1 MATDTLPE
9 THRSEQLDH
18 ESQLAHDR
26 QMIAQGQSAR
36 SIPWKGGLIGL
47 LVISCVVAAGAM
59 VTGVLSSEAAGPRLT
74 HTIARGD
81 LLVTV
86 TKQGLVESSE
96 NTEIKC
102 KVRGRNAVL
111 WIIESG
117 SIVKPGDELVR
128 LDSLFIQ
135 EQIDERTKYAHWSQS
150 AADHSAANVARAT
163 LAVSEYEQG
172 RYISEVMT
180 QEKDVVVAEA
190 ALKSAENRL
199 SHTRLMA
206 RSKYIS
212 ELEVEEKEFAV
223 KQAKLNVELKRTQ
236 LDVLKRFTKKEQSQT
251 LSGDLKAIKAT
262 HEANSERATADG
274 SRRDRA
280 LAEIEHCVVRAER
293 VGLVIHPNAAKWEAG
308 PIAEGTR
315 VYKDQVLLL
324 MPDLSKMQVKVGINE
339 SVVDRVKVGQK
350 ATVRLSDQT
359 LEGAVSSVA
368 SITKPA
374 GWWTGN
380 EVNYDTLVA
389 LPAGHG
395 LRPGMSAEV
404 EVAIASYEDVLIIPV
419 AAVVESGDQHF
430 CWVQTTDGPE
440 RRPLKIGDSNGVF
453 TIVEQGLTEGDE
465 VILNP
470 IAFGEPELA
479 ESEPTDDEKS
489 DDAPAEKTATK

>member
-1 MATDTLPE
+1 MATDTIPE
-9 THRSEQLDH
+9 AQSA
-18 ESQLAHDR
+18 SQLAHDK
-26 QMIAQGQSAR
+26 QLIARGRAAR
-36 SIPWKGGLIGL
+36 SIPLRNGVLALFVLGG
-47 LVISCVVAAGAM
+47 VVAAVVKISSVM
-59 VTGVLSSEAAGPRLT
+59 SSEDAGPRMT
-74 HTIARGD
+74 HTIARSD
-81 LLVTV
+81 LVVTV
-86 TKQGLVESSE
+86 TSQGLVESSE

-102 KVRGRNAVL
+102 QVRGRNAVL

-117 SIVKPGDELVR
+117 STVKPGDELVR
-128 LDSLFIQ
+128 LDSLFLQ

-150 AADHSAANVARAT
+150 AADQSAANVATGT

-172 RYISEVMT
+172 RYVSQVMS
-180 QEKDVVVAEA
+180 QEKDVVIAEA
-190 ALKSAENRL
+190 ALKTAENRL
-199 SHTRLMA
+199 SHAKVMA

-212 ELEVEEKEFAV
+212 ELEVEEKEFVV

-236 LDVLKRFTKKEQSQT
+236 LHVLKQFTKKEESQT
-251 LSGDLKAIKAT
+251 LSGGLKAIKAT
-262 HEANSERATADG
+262 HEANAERAMADA

-280 LAEIEHCVVRAER
+280 LDEVQYCVVKAPRG
-293 VGLVIHPNAAKWEAG
+293 GLVIHPSAAQWESG

-315 VYKDQVLLL
+315 VYKDQVMLL
-324 MPDLSKMQVKVGINE
+324 MPDLSKMQVKIGINE
-339 SVVDRVKVGQK
+339 SVVDRVKVEQK
-350 ATVRLSDQT
+350 ASVKLADMT
-359 LEGAVSSVA
+359 LEGIVSSVA

-404 EVAIASYEDVLIIPV
+404 EVIIAAHEDVLTIPV
-419 AAVVESGDQHF
+419 AAVVESGDHHF
-430 CWVQTTDGPE
+430 CWVQTADGPK

-453 TIVEQGLTEGDE
+453 TVVEQGLAEGDE

-479 ESEPTDDEKS
+479 ESEPVDATKSKNVSTEKS
-489 DDAPAEKTATK
+489 DKK

>member
-1 MATDTLPE
+1 MATDTIPE
-9 THRSEQLDH
+9 AQSANQLTHEKR
-18 ESQLAHDR
+18 
-26 QMIAQGQSAR
+26 MIARGQAAR
-36 SIPWKGGLIGL
+36 TSPWKSSVVAL
-47 LVISCVVAAGAM
+47 LVLAGVVAAVVKISSVM
-59 VTGVLSSEAAGPRLT
+59 SSEDAGPRLT
-74 HTIARGD
+74 HTIGRGD
-81 LLVTV
+81 LVVTV
-86 TKQGLVESSE
+86 TEQGLVESSE
-96 NTEIKC
+96 NTEVKC

-150 AADHSAANVARAT
+150 AADQSAANVARAT

-172 RYISEVMT
+172 RYLSEVMR
-180 QEKDVVVAEA
+180 QEKDVVIAEA
-190 ALKSAENRL
+190 KLKTAENRL
-199 SHTRLMA
+199 GHAKLMA
-206 RSKYIS
+206 KSKYIS

-223 KQAKLNVELKRTQ
+223 KQAQLNVDLKLTQ

-251 LSGDLKAIKAT
+251 LSGSLKAITAT
-262 HEANSERATADG
+262 HGANAERAMADA

-280 LAEIEHCVVRAER
+280 LGEIQHCIVKSPRG
-293 VGLVIHPNAAKWEAG
+293 GLVIHPNAAKWESG

-339 SVVDRVKVGQK
+339 SVIDRVKVGQT
-350 ATVRLSDQT
+350 ATVKLSDQT
-359 LEGAVSSVA
+359 LEGTVSSVA

-404 EVAIASYEDVLIIPV
+404 EVIIAAYQDVLTIPV
-419 AAVVESGDQHF
+419 AAVVESRNHHF
-430 CWVQTTDGPE
+430 CWVQTADGPK
-440 RRPLKIGDSNGVF
+440 RRPLKVGDSNGVF
-453 TIVEQGLTEGDE
+453 TVVEQGLTEGDE

-479 ESEPTDDEKS
+479 ESEPVEEAKSENVPTEKS
-489 DDAPAEKTATK
+489 DKK